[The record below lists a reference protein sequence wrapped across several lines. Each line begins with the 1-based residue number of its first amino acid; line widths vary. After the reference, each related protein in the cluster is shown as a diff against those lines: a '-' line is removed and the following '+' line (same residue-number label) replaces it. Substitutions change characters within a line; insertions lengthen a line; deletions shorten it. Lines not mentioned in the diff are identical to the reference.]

1 MFHEIEKVSDFA
13 KENNM
18 FRKSLTALALM
29 GVASHGAASTLATA
43 GEVVVTPEAAKTL
56 TVVGANDFTLTIVA
70 ASVATGSVA
79 NITFTKAPAN
89 PNTITAA
96 HTDTDASGAVVLSYS
111 GATNGGKTLNYTAS
125 DVLTATDVITFG
137 GAEFAI
143 ADVTSTP
150 ITVDASFTDVGTGID
165 PAAAKLELIT
175 LTATNQFGLDVT
187 TDADAVV
194 DVEAARYAFV
204 GADDDIVFATT
215 DTDGDT
221 EALALGAQQGTV
233 QGATLTGVTYTLSGD
248 FAWAEDI
255 AEDPVVAGFQL
266 AAGAVAC
273 AGGGGVTEGTGD
285 NAPTATAYTFSTAD
299 GTAVTC
305 TLTPQAP
312 ASKIVLPTAEFEVS
326 STVAYTDLADVAVV
340 AGASPALAAAAG
352 TQAVA
357 AEDAGE
363 WTINGA
369 ETTVF
374 AVPFGSEVESHSIF
388 VSNSGDTTGAI
399 SASMRWNGNDP
410 VVFSLG
416 NIEAGANKYLNI
428 IEALTAAGE
437 LPPFGRADITFTVN
451 APKAAIAITA
461 GYNTANGRT
470 NLFVEDQ
477 TPIDTL

>member
-1 MFHEIEKVSDFA
+1 
-13 KENNM
+13 M

-29 GVASHGAASTLATA
+29 GVASHGAASVLATDA
-43 GEVVVTPEAAKTL
+43 GEVVLTPQATTTLTAVQAPIFTLEIEAAS
-56 TVVGANDFTLTIVA
+56 IA
-70 ASVATGSVA
+70 AGSVA

-89 PNTITAA
+89 PNSISVG
-96 HTDTDASGAVVLSYS
+96 HTDTDVSGDVVLSYS
-111 GATNGGKTLNYTAS
+111 GATNDGKTLNYTAS
-125 DVLTATDVITFG
+125 DVLTDGDTISFT

-143 ADVTSTP
+143 ADVSSTP
-150 ITVDASFTDVGTGID
+150 ITVDASFSSVGSGID
-165 PAAAKLELIT
+165 PATAKLELIT
-175 LTATNQFGLDVT
+175 ETATGQFGLSVT
-187 TDADAVV
+187 ADADAVV
-194 DVEAARYAFV
+194 DVEAARYAFAPAV
-204 GADDDIVFATT
+204 ADEITFVTT
-215 DTDGDT
+215 DTNGST
-221 EALALGAQQGTV
+221 EAAALGTQQGDIV
-233 QGATLTGVTYTLSGD
+233 GGTLTGVTYTLTGD
-248 FAWAEDI
+248 FSWAEDI

-266 AAGAVAC
+266 AAGAIAC
-273 AGGGGVTEGTGD
+273 VGGGAVTELAGD
-285 NAPTATAYTFSTAD
+285 DAPTATSYKFSTTTGD
-299 GTAVTC
+299 SVTC
-305 TLTPQAP
+305 TLTPQAVG
-312 ASKIVLPTAEFEVS
+312 SKIVLPTAEFEVS
-326 STVAYTDLADVAVV
+326 STVAFTDLADDGV
-340 AGASPALAAAAG
+340 AGADAADAAAAG

-357 AEDAGE
+357 AEEAGE

-388 VSNSGDTTGAI
+388 VSNSGATTGAI

-477 TPIDTL
+477 TSIDTL

>member
-1 MFHEIEKVSDFA
+1 
-13 KENNM
+13 M

-29 GVASHGAASTLATA
+29 GVASHGAASVLTNVV
-43 GEVVVTPEAAKTL
+43 GEVVLTPQATTTLKAVAAPDFALEIEAAS
-56 TVVGANDFTLTIVA
+56 IA
-70 ASVATGSVA
+70 AGSVA
-79 NITFTKAPAN
+79 NVTFSKAPTNAN
-89 PNTITAA
+89 LVTVT
-96 HTDTDASGAVVLSYS
+96 HSGGVVLSYS
-111 GATNGGKTLNYTAS
+111 GATNDGKTLNYTTA
-125 DVLTATDVITFG
+125 DVIVDGDVITFQG
-137 GAEFAI
+137 TEFAI
-143 ADVTSTP
+143 ADVSSTP
-150 ITVDASFTDVGTGID
+150 ISVDASFSNVGSGID
-165 PAAAKLELIT
+165 PATAKLELIT
-175 LTATNQFGLDVT
+175 ETATDQYGLSVT
-187 TDADAVV
+187 LDANAVV
-194 DVEAARYAFV
+194 DVEAARYAFDPV
-204 GADDDIVFATT
+204 AGDEITFATT

-221 EALALGAQQGTV
+221 EAVALGEQRGTV
-233 QGATLTGVTYTLSGD
+233 VGAVLTGVTYTLSGD

-266 AAGAVAC
+266 AAGAVDC
-273 AGGGGVTEGTGD
+273 AGGGAVTELAGD
-285 NAPTATAYTFSTAD
+285 DAPTATSYKFSTTSGAS
-299 GTAVTC
+299 VTC
-305 TLTPQAP
+305 TLTPQAV
-312 ASKIVLPTAEFEVS
+312 ASEIVLPTAEFEVS
-326 STVAYTDLADVAVV
+326 STVAYDDLADDAV
-340 AGASPALAAAAG
+340 AGADAAAEAAAG

-374 AVPFGSEVESHSIF
+374 AVPFGAEVESHSIF
-388 VSNSGDTTGAI
+388 VSNSGTTTGAI
-399 SASMRWNGNDP
+399 TGSMRWNGNDA

-477 TPIDTL
+477 TSIDTIF